1 MKGLLTSQ
9 ASRRTRDPLR
19 QHTGRVIAINHCRH
33 GQHCVVANDNSISN
47 NDAISDYYTI
57 ANDHTVTDHDSVGKQ
72 RAAAKNGSVAHDDAG
87 TLENRVSHNH
97 AIADFKRI
105 IGFEATN
112 ACIGE
117 FRRAGRTETYDGVE
131 YVTFAVWEV
140 AAP

>member
-1 MKGLLTSQ
+1 MRLRALSVFERIVYHC
-9 ASRRTRDPLR
+9 ACVDPRDPAHPVLEVDALLR
-19 QHTGRVIAINHCRH
+19 QGDAD
-33 GQHCVVANDNSISN
+33 GPLLVA
-47 NDAISDYYTI
+47 
-57 ANDHTVTDHDSVGKQ
+57 V
-72 RAAAKNGSVAHDDAG
+72 
-87 TLENRVSHNH
+87 
-97 AIADFKRI
+97 ADFKRI